1 MTESTYI
8 FTFKQ
13 SRLGNY
19 LVAGGAVALALLI
32 ALLLLP
38 VTGNIPFVIFVAAVM
53 VSAWYGGLGP
63 GLLAT
68 ALAVVASGYFLIPP
82 FYTLDVAD
90 PGDLMHLILFIL
102 VAVIVSS
109 LNQKFRT
116 VQRRV
121 AELAQAGQSIL
132 RQEQKAR
139 AEAEAAIRAKDEFV
153 AVVTHELR
161 TPLNSILGW
170 AVILQQL
177 GWDDRSRFDQAVK
190 CIERHARL
198 QNELIQ
204 DLLDMSRIFAGK
216 LHLNR
221 LPVDISALIDVAVD
235 GIRPAAEAKKIRL
248 LVAQPNTAA
257 TVSGDANRLQQVLWN
272 LLTNAVKFTPA
283 EGMIEVS
290 LKTAGGQAQITVRD
304 TGRGIE
310 SDFLPYVFERF
321 RQAEGE
327 GARNQDGLGLG
338 LAIVRHLVELH
349 EGTIQ
354 VESPG
359 KGQGS
364 TFTIRLPISAHLPD
378 ANRLAV
384 LNALPTDSQAAS
396 TQKILCESEQGSHLA
411 FRRNAS

>member
-1 MTESTYI
+1 VTESTYI
-8 FTFKQ
+8 FTFKP
-13 SRLGNY
+13 SGLGSY
-19 LVAGGAVALALLI
+19 LVAGAAVALALLI
-32 ALLLLP
+32 ALLLP
-38 VTGNIPFVIFVAAVM
+38 VTGSIPFVIFVAAVM

-68 ALAVVASGYFLIPP
+68 ALAVIASGYFLVPP
-82 FYTLDVAD
+82 FYALDVAD
-90 PGDLMHLILFIL
+90 PGDLLHLILFIL

-109 LNQKFRT
+109 LNQKLRT
-116 VQRRV
+116 IQRRA
-121 AELAQAGQSIL
+121 AEMAQAGQSSL
-132 RQEQKAR
+132 QREQKAR
-139 AEAEAAIRAKDEFV
+139 AEAEAAVRAKDEFV

-190 CIERHARL
+190 CIERNARL

-221 LPVDISALIDVAVD
+221 LPVDVPTLIDAAVD
-235 GIRPAAEAKKIRL
+235 GIRPAAEAKRIRL
-248 LVAQPNTAA
+248 LVDRSDYAA

-272 LLTNAVKFTPA
+272 LLTNAVKFTPE
-283 EGMIEVS
+283 EGVIEVS
-290 LKTAGGQAQITVRD
+290 LKTVEGQARIIVRD
-304 TGRGIE
+304 SGRGIE
-310 SDFLPYVFERF
+310 ADFLPYIFERF

-327 GARNQDGLGLG
+327 WMRNQDGLGLG

-354 VESPG
+354 VGSSG

-364 TFTIRLPISAHLPD
+364 TFTIRLPLAPPPFD
-378 ANRLAV
+378 ANRLASPNT
-384 LNALPTDSQAAS
+384 LLSDSQAPS
-396 TQKILCESEQGSHLA
+396 TQKNRCESEQGSYRA
-411 FRRNAS
+411 FRRNAG